1 MKTILSVPNECTIL
15 VTLSIKPFQS
25 AHIKSSLYLS
35 AHNHSNYTIIID
47 SLAFQLFML
56 LAFYSL
62 VVTT

>member
-1 MKTILSVPNECTIL
+1 MKIILSVPSELIIL

-35 AHNHSNYTIIID
+35 PHNNLNYTIITEF
-47 SLAFQLFML
+47 LAFHLFML

-62 VVTT
+62 VVGT